1 MPLLRETAEKLS
13 NNELEQGVIEEI
25 ITEDEL
31 FDVLDFKPVTGKAYV
46 YNREKTLPEAEF
58 VDVNDEI
65 AESAG
70 DVEECTARVRA
81 IVGDTDVD
89 EFLDEQDSDE
99 NDQTAIQVG
108 MRVKATARKYRN
120 ALVNGAALSATIQG
134 AAPAGFVTGQ
144 EVSDLA
150 GKGLGLVELD
160 IAPTPSLRY
169 TAPGDMAGEWVP
181 IPATDGWVV
190 LRSDSPSRYVR
201 LKLDVSEKG
210 VADASFYVKGT
221 PTKAFEGIDRMVDP
235 SQIIWAGGDED
246 ANGGPLT
253 WDLLDQLADAVKTGV
268 DVFIMNEREIR
279 RYRALLRASGGET
292 AATVMMENFGKPM
305 LTLHGKPV
313 LKNNYIKT
321 TQVQGAD
328 TNCSSIFAAKLGA
341 QGLQGL
347 HSPKSA
353 GIRVQPV
360 GIVQNKDAM
369 RYRVKWYASA
379 ALKCTLSLA
388 AIKGIKPGT

>member
-1 MPLLRETAEKLS
+1 MPLLKETAEKLS
-13 NNELEQGVIEEI
+13 NNELAQGVIEEI

-58 VDVNDEI
+58 VDVNDTI
-65 AESAG
+65 QESAG
-70 DVEECTARVRA
+70 DVEEVTARVRA

-89 EFLDEQDSDE
+89 DFLDEQDGDE

-120 ALVNGAALSATIQG
+120 ALINGAALSAVIEG
-134 AAPAGFVTGQ
+134 AAPAGFITGQ
-144 EVSDLA
+144 EVSDAA
-150 GKGLGLVELD
+150 GKGKGLVELD
-160 IAPTPSLRY
+160 YVGAATSKLRY
-169 TAPGDMAGEWVP
+169 TAPGDAAGDWVV
-181 IPATDGWVV
+181 IPADGWYV

-201 LKLDVSEKG
+201 LKIDVSEVG
-210 VADASFYVKGT
+210 AADATFYVTGVE
-221 PTKAFEGIDRMVDP
+221 TKAFEGLERMVDP
-235 SQIIWAGGDED
+235 SQIIVAGGEGG
-246 ANGGPLT
+246 NGGVLT
-253 WDLLDQLADAVKTGV
+253 WDLLDQLMDACRTGADAV
-268 DVFIMNEREIR
+268 IMNEREIR
-279 RYRALLRASGGET
+279 KYRALLRASGGET

-321 TQVQGAD
+321 TQVQGNAV
-328 TNCSSIFAAKLGA
+328 NASSIFAVKLGD

-347 HSPKSA
+347 HSPRNA
-353 GIRVQPV
+353 GIVLKPV
-360 GIVQNKDAM
+360 GVVQNKDAM

-388 AIKGIKPGT
+388 AIKGVIPA